1 MNINNNDKLNKIQI
15 KELIRSLDINE
26 KSSNK
31 ENLFVSIISSNKNY
45 NLHLNNEDYSY
56 LIEKLN
62 FNQKENEIPNVWYV
76 LKYNFLQELNMNNE
90 NLLNLL
96 NKTNNLI
103 EIYDGEMILNYLKY
117 THGKLPKIEK
127 YIFNLIFNKNNNN
140 QKIFEE
146 EIIKDQIFIRSKH
159 FILKEKYFDLNKI
172 FLLLNEE
179 NKEIFFEMTKKID
192 NEELKIL
199 RENFNIKKEI
209 ISKKKNNKI
218 RKI

>member
-62 FNQKENEIPNVWYV
+62 FNQKENEIPKVWYV

-103 EIYDGEMILNYLKY
+103 
-117 THGKLPKIEK
+117 
-127 YIFNLIFNKNNNN
+127 
-140 QKIFEE
+140 
-146 EIIKDQIFIRSKH
+146 
-159 FILKEKYFDLNKI
+159 
-172 FLLLNEE
+172 
-179 NKEIFFEMTKKID
+179 
-192 NEELKIL
+192 
-199 RENFNIKKEI
+199 
-209 ISKKKNNKI
+209 
-218 RKI
+218 